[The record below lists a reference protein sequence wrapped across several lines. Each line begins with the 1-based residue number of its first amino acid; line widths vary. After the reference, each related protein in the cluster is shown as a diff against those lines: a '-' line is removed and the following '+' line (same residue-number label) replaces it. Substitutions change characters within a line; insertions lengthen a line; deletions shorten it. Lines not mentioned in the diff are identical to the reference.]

1 MFLHRWIMYIMR
13 NGGIK
18 MAKKRIRKEI
28 QNLMRTHREL
38 TTSEITIKIKEKYV
52 HTPNEYSIAQLCR
65 NIPGVY
71 PIGQIDTTLN
81 KRRLRVTLWGYNE

>member
-1 MFLHRWIMYIMR
+1 
-13 NGGIK
+13 

-28 QNLMRTHREL
+28 QNLMKTHREL

-71 PIGQIDTTLN
+71 AIGQVDTTLN
-81 KRRLRVTLWGYNE
+81 KRRLRVTLWGYSE